1 MNDEMLNRAALGVLT
16 GLVIGVFLII
26 KACVSSLKDKVK
38 SKIQNKTDET
48 IQRNNMSGQNM
59 KKSLK
64 PEWERKNVTILP
76 YIPLYNTRIYIIN
89 TDSYIL

>member
-1 MNDEMLNRAALGVLT
+1 
-16 GLVIGVFLII
+16 
-26 KACVSSLKDKVK
+26 
-38 SKIQNKTDET
+38 
-48 IQRNNMSGQNM
+48 M